1 MMQCN
6 TTADWN
12 LREHGFF
19 TFVKYAAQY

>member
-1 MMQCN
+1 MQCN